1 MHEGTP
7 LQSLPEYLRTVLPAR
22 RRELAQIDSTIVD
35 VLGGFGESFDTTATA
50 FAYEV
55 VDRSPVVAP
64 TEPTEYSF
72 STNAMVSFALGLFTK
87 AYEGRFDKDKPFSL
101 LTPMLTRDARLDLA
115 AEVRDGLRD
124 VSTAARAKLAEEVNT
139 ALATATSSVMSRSET
154 FGPDDPFTVGWILE
168 LYDEADLQQRP
179 AWLNRAKT
187 VIEERLSN
195 IDEGARL
202 GAPHNRGSSHA
213 LTLLRTLQSVNRL
226 RQISVPVAATAD
238 LQRVKRWFEEKVHL
252 HLSYAAIPDSSFDAP
267 ELVFALE
274 GLLLCDPRAHGLDRL
289 VRRILDVIAEKQQH
303 NPNLRPYRPVLS
315 TSKGAALLPL
325 TIEVFNSLL
334 RTAERFG
341 IDRLW
346 SGAMGSVRP
355 IVSRYVE
362 WLLGQRTIVETNQG
376 KVVSGW
382 HSEHTHTDRL
392 IHVWETSQV
401 LVFLKHYSA
410 WIDAEV
416 QREILDTQT
425 FTISEPRLKDYQP
438 TAADQAEE
446 NEPDATVRLYRLIW
460 DDYVTPRLTR
470 NLRKPH
476 FSMLLYG
483 PPGTGKTTFPSYLAA
498 LLKWPLITITP
509 SDFIVG
515 GEQLVEERAKAI
527 FTALEQLSDKVILFD
542 EIDRLILNRDIKQ
555 YEVQRDIFQ
564 FMTPSMLVKLADLR
578 RKARCIFVISTNY
591 EERIDPA
598 IKRSGRIDDRVA
610 VLPPD
615 AAQRKRMLLKTLK
628 KRGVNVDPGD
638 AAWGALLRHSELHTF
653 VSLQD
658 AVDEVFGSAT
668 PTEPIAA
675 LTDYFTKHPAEI
687 TLAAYASRFNVPS
700 KVAPLPETEFR
711 RLYERLEAV
720 AGDLGDAKVKEIAS
734 KLKLG
739 VAT

>member
-55 VDRSPVVAP
+55 VDGLPVVA
-64 TEPTEYSF
+64 PTEYSF

-87 AYEGRFDKDKPFSL
+87 TYEGRFDKDKPFSL

-124 VSTAARAKLAEEVNT
+124 VSTAARAKLAQEVDT
-139 ALATATSSVMSRSET
+139 ALATATSSVISRSET
-154 FGPDDPFTVGWILE
+154 FGSDDPFTVGWILE
-168 LYDEADLQQRP
+168 LYDEADIQQRP
-179 AWLNRAKT
+179 AWLNRAKK

-202 GAPHNRGSSHA
+202 GASHNRGSSHA

-226 RQISVPVAATAD
+226 RQVSVPVAATAD

-362 WLLGQRTIVETNQG
+362 WLLGQRTVVETNQG

-638 AAWGALLRHSELHTF
+638 AAWGALLRDSELHTF

-658 AVDEVFGSAT
+658 AVDAVFGSTT
-668 PTEPIAA
+668 PAEPIAA

-687 TLAAYASRFNVPS
+687 TLAAYASRFNMPN

-720 AGDLGDAKVKEIAS
+720 SGDLGDAKVKEIAS